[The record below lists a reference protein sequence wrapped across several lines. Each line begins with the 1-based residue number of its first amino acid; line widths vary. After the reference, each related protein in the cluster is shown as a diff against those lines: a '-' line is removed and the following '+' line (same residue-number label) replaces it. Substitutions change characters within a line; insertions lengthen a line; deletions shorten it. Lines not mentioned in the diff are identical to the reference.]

1 MSFFDETA
9 ERRGTNSV
17 KWHPGA
23 IASIASNPE
32 AEPFWVADMDFLPEP
47 HIKEA
52 GLEVARKGCYGYPV
66 FPDLEGAVSAWMKD
80 KHGWDLPAGK
90 IVRVPGLLHGIAA
103 TMEQFTDDDALV
115 LVHSPMYKPFRTIAH
130 IGSRQMLELSLAYDK
145 ETARFSFDKESY
157 LEAARKCSV
166 VLFCSPQNP
175 SGIVF
180 SEDELRFVLETAKE
194 LGQLVLSDEIH
205 SDLVHYGRHIP
216 MGMLNEGIG
225 AKVVTYFAPSKTF
238 NIAGEHCSFAVFS
251 DPDMQ
256 ERFMRHEAQLCCDEI
271 GSLVGSL
278 ATAAY
283 TQGHEYN
290 NELCQYLGETVKAM
304 RAYLKENLP
313 ELKLVNSDASYITFL
328 DCSAFYSKAEG
339 KVLSNPERY
348 PGGEGGGILSRY
360 LGVEASVAMNDGTWF
375 GSGWKE
381 FVRFNYGTS
390 RAKCMAALERIVKA
404 FKAL

>member
-1 MSFFDETA
+1 MSFFDNTA

-17 KWHPGA
+17 KWHPQA

-47 HIKEA
+47 HIKDA
-52 GLEVARKGCYGYPV
+52 GLSVAQSGSYGYPV
-66 FPDLEGAVSAWMKD
+66 FPDLEKAVSEWLMN
-80 KHGWDLPAGK
+80 KHGWTVPSNK
-90 IVRVPGLLHGIAA
+90 IVRIPGLLHGIAA
-103 TMEQFTDDDALV
+103 VMEQFTASDALV
-115 LVHSPMYKPFRTIAH
+115 LAHSPMYKPFRTIAH
-130 IGSRQMLELSLAYDK
+130 IGDRKLVELNLAYDRK
-145 ETARFSFDKESY
+145 SARFSFDRESY
-157 LEAARKCSV
+157 MEAAKKCQV

-205 SDLVHYGRHIP
+205 SDLVHKGSHIP
-216 MGMLNEGIG
+216 MGKLNEGIG
-225 AKVVTYFAPSKTF
+225 ADVVTFFAPSKTF

-251 DPDMQ
+251 DPETQ
-256 ERFMRHEAQLCCDEI
+256 RKFMKHEADLCCDEI

-283 TQGHEYN
+283 SKGYEYN
-290 NELCQYLGETVKAM
+290 RELCSYLGETLSVM
-304 RAYLKENLP
+304 REYLKENLP
-313 ELKLVNSDASYITFL
+313 ELKFVNGDASYITFL
-328 DCSAFYSKAEG
+328 DCSAFYDKAEA
-339 KVLSNPERY
+339 KVKAFPERY
-348 PGGEGGGILSRY
+348 PGGEGGGILSRF

-375 GSGWKE
+375 GKDWKE

-390 RAKCMAALERIVKA
+390 RASCLKALERIVKA

>member
-1 MSFFDETA
+1 MSFFDNTA

-17 KWHPGA
+17 KWAPAA
-23 IASIASNPE
+23 IASIASNPD

-47 HIKEA
+47 HIKQA
-52 GLEVARKGCYGYPV
+52 GLEVASKGCYGYPV
-66 FPDLEGAVSAWMKD
+66 FPDLEGAVSEWMRR
-80 KHGWDLPAGK
+80 KHGWDVPVDK
-90 IVRVPGLLHGIAA
+90 IVRIPGLLHGIAA
-103 TMEQFTDDDALV
+103 AMEQFTKEDALV
-115 LVHSPMYKPFRTIAH
+115 LVQSPMYKPFRTIAH
-130 IGSRQMLELSLAYDK
+130 IGRREMLELPLAYDR
-145 ETARFSFDKESY
+145 ESARFSFDKDSY
-157 LEAARKCSV
+157 REAAEKCSV

-205 SDLVHYGRHIP
+205 CDLVHYGKHIP
-216 MGMLNEGIG
+216 MGKLNEEIG
-225 AKVVTYFAPSKTF
+225 ADAVTFFAPSKTF

-251 DPDMQ
+251 SEKMQ
-256 ERFMRHEAQLCCDEI
+256 RSFMKHEADLCCDEI

-283 TQGHEYN
+283 SKGYEYN
-290 NELCQYLGETVKAM
+290 SELCSYLGETVKAM
-304 RAYLKENLP
+304 RAYLEKELP
-313 ELKLVNSDASYITFL
+313 EVKLVNSDASYITFL
-328 DCSAFYSKAEG
+328 DCSAFYAKAEA
-339 KVLSNPERY
+339 KVKAEPERY

-375 GSGWKE
+375 GADWKE

-390 RAKCMAALERIVKA
+390 RAKCMAALERIA
-404 FKAL
+404 KALKAL